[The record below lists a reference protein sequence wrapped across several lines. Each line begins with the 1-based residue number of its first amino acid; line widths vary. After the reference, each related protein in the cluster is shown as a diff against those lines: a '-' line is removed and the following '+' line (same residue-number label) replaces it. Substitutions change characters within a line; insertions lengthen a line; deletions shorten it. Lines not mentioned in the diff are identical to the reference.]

1 MVGTLEIVDETF
13 SVVIWSD
20 WLKYVLKL
28 VILAVTSEN
37 KQLLLIKHCINCKV
51 YYFLDQELNFIL
63 YTLKTNRS

>member
-1 MVGTLEIVDETF
+1 MVGTLKIVDETF

-37 KQLLLIKHCINCKV
+37 QQLLLIKHCINCKV